1 MNANR
6 KEIEQA
12 IKYLIRLSQ
21 IDNTDIVGKIHLAKY
36 INKRAPSDI
45 AIEFQQ
51 KYFKKKFNPY
61 EIMKGSFIEVRPK
74 GVNISLDNES
84 SAANK
89 PPVFTEFSDYL
100 YYFRLS
106 IEAQICEIIWIMK
119 YGKQIDDRISDCV
132 YANRLSLNEEYLFKY
147 YWDQYRKWRD
157 NGFNHELLTSTKVN
171 KSIISFDIS
180 RFYNSISV
188 ENIDKENTKLFPIY
202 IWKEYDEQVAK
213 YSQEL
218 VGTLPIG
225 PYSSAI
231 FSNEILSE
239 FDDKIKTAKSVLYY
253 GRYVDDILIVHEK
266 GEDSFSINSFSTN
279 INGVRTFESNRNTFK
294 FNDSKTRIY
303 DYDLAHPMNTYVVFK
318 RLIESSSSE
327 WKLAPD
333 QELSETD
340 FSKAISSIDSEYS
353 INKPRSFSE
362 IKFDYKELRNSLSK
376 YLIEFSAVDYLKKNE
391 ANEIVRGLCFA
402 FSGGNA
408 IKYYELWP
416 VLFSVFRFIPD
427 EEAIVKISDN
437 IIKNLSIISDTLSQ
451 KMCTQYL
458 HKHLLCSYIYASAN
472 YNKAVNRDVFGHI
485 KNLVNVPN
493 TQLPTERD
501 VNKLLYLSLE
511 RKLLFNKQKTF
522 EECIKH
528 YDFNLIGFEKVT
540 SSTYNQTKIT
550 SECLS
555 LNTIS
560 IGWKSRLK
568 VALAHVDVFDLSVEK
583 AIKGIRKVSIY
594 DFQKIIKPL
603 NDAIKSRA
611 HFLCFPEVSIPER
624 LLSLL
629 ITYSSLKGI
638 TILAGIEHC
647 KYKGLIGNFIV
658 LIQPTKGSV
667 SIYARPKIHYAPAE
681 IALFKKN
688 KISNFWIGSTFPIF
702 AYKNTSI
709 AVYNCF
715 ELADIILRGLVK
727 GKVDAVFGIEYN
739 FDLKYFS
746 NIMESMCRDNHAYCV
761 QSNAGQIGENRIIA
775 PIDTKFADLVRF
787 KAGLDPMAI
796 TGLLDIYKLQE
807 FHSDKKT
814 LYDAK
819 KGIEFRKLPPGFN
832 ENDRII

>member
-6 KEIEQA
+6 KDIEQA
-12 IKYLIRLSQ
+12 IRYLIRLSQ
-21 IDNTDIVGKIHLAKY
+21 IDNTDIIGKVHLAKY
-36 INKRAPSDI
+36 INKRTPSDI
-45 AIEFQQ
+45 AIEYQQ
-51 KYFKKKFNPY
+51 KYFKKKFNPH
-61 EIMKGSFIEVRPK
+61 EIMEGSYVEVRPK
-74 GVNISLDNES
+74 GINIALENES

-119 YGKQIDDRISDCV
+119 YGKQIDDRISNCV
-132 YANRLSLNEEYLFKY
+132 YANRLSLNEDYLFKY

-157 NGFNHELLTSTKVN
+157 SGFNHELLTSTKVN

-180 RFYNSISV
+180 RFYNSINV
-188 ENIDKENTKLFPIY
+188 DKLDKQNTELFPVY
-202 IWKEYDEQVAK
+202 IWKKYDEQIAK
-213 YSQEL
+213 YCKEL

-239 FDDKIKTAKSVLYY
+239 FDDRIKKTKSVLYY

-266 GEDSFSINSFSTN
+266 GDDEFTINSFSTN
-279 INGVRTFESNRNTFK
+279 TDGIRTFKSNGNVFK

-391 ANEIVRGLCFA
+391 SNEIVRGLCFA

-416 VLFSVFRFIPD
+416 VLFSVLRFIPD
-427 EEAIVKISDN
+427 EDAIVKISDN
-437 IIKNLSIISDTLSQ
+437 IIKNLSIRSDKPSQ

-472 YNKAVNRDVFGHI
+472 YNKVVNREIFGHI
-485 KNLVNVPN
+485 RNLVTVTS

-501 VNKLLYLSLE
+501 VSKLLYLSLE
-511 RKLLFNKQKTF
+511 RKLLFNKYKTF
-522 EECIKH
+522 EDCIKN
-528 YDFNLIGFEKVT
+528 YDFKLVGFEKVAG
-540 SSTYNQTKIT
+540 SSYNQTKINP
-550 SECLS
+550 ENIQ

-560 IGWKSRLK
+560 IGWLSKLK
-568 VALAHVDVFDLSVEK
+568 IALAHVDVYDTSLEK
-583 AIKGIRKVSIY
+583 AIKGIRKVSIN
-594 DFQKIIKPL
+594 DFQKIIRPL

-624 LLSLL
+624 LLSLV

-638 TILAGIEHC
+638 TILAGLEHC
-647 KYKGLIGNFIV
+647 KYKGLIGNYIL
-658 LIQPTKGSV
+658 LIQPTKESV
-667 SIYARPKIHYAPAE
+667 TIIARPKIHYAPAE
-681 IALFKKN
+681 IAMLKKN
-688 KISNFWIGSTFPIF
+688 KINNFWIGSTFPIF
-702 AYKNTSI
+702 VYKNTSI

-715 ELADIILRGLVK
+715 ELADIVLRGIVK

-746 NIMESMCRDNHAYCV
+746 NIMESMCRDNHVYCI

-775 PIDTKFADLVRF
+775 PIDTKYADLVRF

-796 TGLLDIYKLQE
+796 TGQIDIYKLQE
-807 FHSDKKT
+807 FHSNKKT
-814 LYDAK
+814 LYDVK

-832 ENDRII
+832 EDDRII